1 MSKAE
6 AVRRIDRT
14 KEHRTAFDKNR
25 RRILMTQ
32 EYCGICGKWVD
43 KSLKRPDPF
52 APEVDHIVPIA
63 KGGHPSDI
71 GNLQLVHGVCNR
83 KKGDN
88 LEGGNKQTATPNI
101 SPLAWSTDW
110 TKYTTTQ

>member
-1 MSKAE
+1 MSKSTTA
-6 AVRRIDRT
+6 RRIDRT

-71 GNLQLVHGVCNR
+71 ANLQLVHGICNR
-83 KKGDN
+83 MKSDN
-88 LEGGNKQTATPNI
+88 LNATTTQKADPKI
-101 SPLAWSTDW
+101 DPLAWSTNW
-110 TKYTTTQ
+110 FEYSS